1 MIIKQEGNAD
11 PALKPDFYI
20 FLLIFQHKMN
30 VSLPFKGHNVTYQ
43 CKGLDQSNIVCDYE
57 VIPLTNDKV
66 ITKIQNINAKW

>member
-1 MIIKQEGNAD
+1 
-11 PALKPDFYI
+11 
-20 FLLIFQHKMN
+20 MN